1 LYLGAADALV
11 PFYPDIAELSE
22 GKNESFLVIKTLRAC
37 CWTRDAWLCD
47 DQGWVNFVTFT
58 PHDASGEGQ

>member
-22 GKNESFLVIKTLRAC
+22 GKNIYDRHPM
-37 CWTRDAWLCD
+37 RM
-47 DQGWVNFVTFT
+47 FV
-58 PHDASGEGQ
+58 